1 MRRGLDA
8 RAEPPLPGRGGS
20 ISNAANEITKFR
32 DQGVGGLAGNF
43 GRPQVPWRGPHGSGL
58 VARGIPIS
66 PQASAALSSIPIYLQ
81 GILDTFPV
89 AHCASASPQIE
100 SGRARARQVIPH
112 LHLCVCLR
120 ARGESANLSV
130 ARRKHSGTPPPRP
143 RRITHAAPRAPY
155 GGPIA
160 DSDTYATVA
169 R

>member
-8 RAEPPLPGRGGS
+8 RAEPPLPRRGGS

-100 SGRARARQVIPH
+100 SGRARAHAKLFPICTYACASAQEG
-112 LHLCVCLR
+112 R
-120 ARGESANLSV
+120 ARTCPSRDASIL
-130 ARRKHSGTPPPRP
+130 APPHPVR
-143 RRITHAAPRAPY
+143 
-155 GGPIA
+155 G
-160 DSDTYATVA
+160 V
-169 R
+169 